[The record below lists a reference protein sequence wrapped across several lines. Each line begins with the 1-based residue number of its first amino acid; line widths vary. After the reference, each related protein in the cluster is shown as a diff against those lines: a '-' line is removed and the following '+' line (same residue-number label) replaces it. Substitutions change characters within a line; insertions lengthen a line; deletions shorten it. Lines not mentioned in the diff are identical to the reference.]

1 MSEHFIGAIVD
12 DAMYRECNRA
22 GLMGVKNNRA
32 VGDRPIQDVL
42 PGANEMVGHS
52 MPPIYTVAGD
62 HSRVAMGELTKQFP
76 KNEKY
81 QYAFVDVVVC
91 EENHETNRFLG
102 LIGAVDNMKPNRKPD
117 FREWILGMH
126 RRAMEAL
133 IADEWDKE
141 YVRFL
146 KQDMRTSLRSLPQ
159 SEDHGTSGTRPLR
172 ARPTS
177 QSLGSCQNHSHVL
190 YLSRCSPT
198 KSPGGRCRT
207 KFSR

>member
-1 MSEHFIGAIVD
+1 VSEHFIGAIVD
-12 DAMYRECNRA
+12 DSMYRECSRA
-22 GLMGVKNNRA
+22 GLLGVKNNRA

-42 PGANEMVGHS
+42 RGVNETGGHI
-52 MPPIYTVAGD
+52 MLTIYTVAGD
-62 HSRVAMGELTKQFP
+62 HSRVAMGELTDQFP

-133 IADEWDKE
+133 IDNVFDCN
-141 YVRFL
+141 
-146 KQDMRTSLRSLPQ
+146 
-159 SEDHGTSGTRPLR
+159 HGM
-172 ARPTS
+172 
-177 QSLGSCQNHSHVL
+177 
-190 YLSRCSPT
+190 
-198 KSPGGRCRT
+198 
-207 KFSR
+207 